1 MYSYGLPLRSLS
13 FRLSMGLLRQ
23 KVVRLLAV
31 LVAMYSATFVGL
43 SELNVRIETLV
54 VGSHSYSQYWRKRLG
69 ESAYDEMV
77 ICK

>member
-31 LVAMYSATFVGL
+31 LVAMYSATSVGL
-43 SELNVRIETLV
+43 SEIER
-54 VGSHSYSQYWRKRLG
+54 SN
-69 ESAYDEMV
+69 
-77 ICK
+77 